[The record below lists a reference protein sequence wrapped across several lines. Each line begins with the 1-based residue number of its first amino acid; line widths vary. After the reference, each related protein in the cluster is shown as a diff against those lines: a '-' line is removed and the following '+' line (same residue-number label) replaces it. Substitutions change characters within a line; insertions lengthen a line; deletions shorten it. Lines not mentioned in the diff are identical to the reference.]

1 VYFVVKIRAY
11 TTSLTAEIITFR
23 QQAQPDR
30 IPNFCGEF
38 SETRDLL
45 GNLNDYGTAK
55 TSVRSEC
62 GNGRL
67 RRGRLSSK
75 KHVLRDF
82 RSKSDQTVDH
92 TRAAATCR

>member
-1 VYFVVKIRAY
+1 MA
-11 TTSLTAEIITFR
+11 SEIITFR
-23 QQAQPDR
+23 QQAQPDQ
-30 IPNFCGEF
+30 IPNFRREF
-38 SETRDLL
+38 SETRSALE
-45 GNLNDYGTAK
+45 NLNDGGTAK